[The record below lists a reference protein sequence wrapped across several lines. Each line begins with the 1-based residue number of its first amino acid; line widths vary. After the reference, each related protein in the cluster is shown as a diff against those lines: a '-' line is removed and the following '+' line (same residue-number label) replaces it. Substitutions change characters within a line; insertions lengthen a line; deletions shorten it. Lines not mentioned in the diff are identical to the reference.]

1 MTPKLQL
8 MLGLELEMIWAMI
21 YSFKHDHSELVF
33 GVDWPL
39 LLYYDGGL
47 FLVRPVPKQPY
58 SRICG
63 GIFSVILS

>member
-21 YSFKHDHSELVF
+21 YSFKHDHSELAF

-39 LLYYDGGL
+39 LMTEGY
-47 FLVRPVPKQPY
+47 FWFVPCR
-58 SRICG
+58 SSHILEFVVE
-63 GIFSVILS
+63 FSQ